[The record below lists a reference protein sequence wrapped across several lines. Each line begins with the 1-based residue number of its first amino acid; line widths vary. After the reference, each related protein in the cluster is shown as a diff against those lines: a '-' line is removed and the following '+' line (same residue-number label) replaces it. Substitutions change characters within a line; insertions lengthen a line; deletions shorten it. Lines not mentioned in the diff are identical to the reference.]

1 MRQEQQQQMLR
12 GLRGN
17 MMPGQYEQMMMQRGQ
32 QANGMALNP
41 NELRQK
47 AIQNNR
53 NTYDLLVTYYT
64 NL

>member
-12 GLRGN
+12 GLRGGGN

-32 QANGMALNP
+32 QPNGMALNP

-53 NTYDLLVTYYT
+53 NTYVHYDDL
-64 NL
+64 